1 MHKLTLLKKDELI
14 SKISEERREE
24 WDKFAGSWAKRG
36 FPLPDDS
43 LINGILDIGFR
54 SVERLIDELLK
65 TEETVLSKQEMVTDE
80 YFGGLAE
87 ELRNVA
93 KQEVDIIRSEALGP
107 SRMSGNI
114 LNNTII
120 ATAGHKEAK
129 LRDSINRRV
138 QILKEQVE
146 LGIFKSVT
154 TSEQQTKDI
163 MKEFKNAM
171 VPRRTEIDPWRA
183 ICSCL
188 FELSSSD
195 IPDII
200 DRAGLRVDWSL
211 TEKQD
216 YSHSYRKA
224 AYRPRINSAYEA
236 LSKED
241 QLRVVYVVASEIAK
255 RGFEDKLN
263 SSLEQIGWRIES
275 GRLIPGSED
284 VRELFFPK
292 ASQHDAYVEMRRLFQ
307 KAHKSITIVDP
318 YFDSSVFI
326 MLGTLSSPALSV
338 RLLTYQIPSDFTHE
352 GKKFLSQHGGFI
364 LDIRRSPEFHD
375 RFIMLDDA
383 ECWHVGCSI
392 KDAGTKAFMLSQVE
406 DNRNR
411 DALIKQLN
419 DSWLSATAVTL

>member
-1 MHKLTLLKKDELI
+1 MHKLTILKKDELT
-14 SKISEERREE
+14 SKINEERRHE
-24 WDKFAGSWAKRG
+24 WDRFAGTWAKRG
-36 FPLPDDS
+36 FPLPDGS
-43 LINGILDIGFR
+43 LISGIIDIGFR
-54 SVERLIDELLK
+54 SVERLIDELLE
-65 TEETVLSKQEMVTDE
+65 TEETILSKQGMVADE
-80 YFGGLAE
+80 YFGGLIG
-87 ELRNVA
+87 ELRKVA
-93 KQEVDIIRSEALGP
+93 KQEIDIIRSEALGP
-107 SRMSGNI
+107 FGMSANI
-114 LNNTII
+114 RNNTI
-120 ATAGHKEAK
+120 ATVEQKEAK

-146 LGIFKSVT
+146 LGIFKSLPG
-154 TSEQQTKDI
+154 SEQQPKDI
-163 MKEFKNAM
+163 MKEFKNA
-171 VPRRTEIDPWRA
+171 VIPRRTEIDPWRV

-236 LSKED
+236 LSQED
-241 QLRVVYVVASEIAK
+241 QLRVVYVVASELAK

-263 SSLEQIGWRIES
+263 SGLEQIGWRIES

-292 ASQHDAYVEMRRLFQ
+292 ASQHDAYVEMRRLLQ

-326 MLGTLSSPALSV
+326 MLGTLSSFALSV

-352 GKKFLSQHGGFI
+352 GKKFLSQHGGFN
-364 LDIRRSPEFHD
+364 LEIRRSPEFHD
-375 RFIMLDDA
+375 RFIILDDA

-406 DNRNR
+406 DKRNR

-419 DSWLSATAVTL
+419 DSWVTATAVTL